1 MGIMPLYG
9 TSFGLLAA
17 VGILVVM
24 LGLLLRRFKQP
35 YLIGY
40 ILIGVLMGDHGL
52 GYIANNEMTVFM
64 GEMGIIF
71 LFFYIGMEISLPE
84 FIKQWKIALWGTLAQ
99 ILISVGIVLLIGR
112 FFGWNT
118 VRSVVLG
125 FVIALSSSAV
135 IIKLLADKGLVN
147 TKIGKDVLSILL
159 AQDIA
164 IAPLL
169 IITSFL
175 GGEPES
181 TLSIAL
187 KIIGGVLIILLIFYL
202 YVNKCIRLPFNKSI
216 KKDHELQ
223 VFLALFF
230 CFGGALLADLFGLS
244 SALGAFVGG
253 MVIHAAKSTEWIFD
267 SLHSFRIIFVA
278 VFFISIGLQIDLV
291 FIWDNMAV
299 LSLVLL
305 AVYTTNHFLNSAILK
320 FFSNSW
326 KEALIGGALLAQIG
340 EMSFL
345 ICSTAYNSQ
354 IIMKYT
360 YDFTLCLISLTLVI
374 SPFWIAFT
382 EFAMEKIYKAQ

>member
-1 MGIMPLYG
+1 MGDQG
-9 TSFGLLAA
+9 
-17 VGILVVM
+17 
-24 LGLLLRRFKQP
+24 LGL
-35 YLIGY
+35 I
-40 ILIGVLMGDHGL
+40 H
-52 GYIANNEMTVFM
+52 NNETTVFM

-99 ILISVGIVLLIGR
+99 ILLSVGAVMLIGSY
-112 FFGWNT
+112 FGWTT
-118 VRSVVLG
+118 VRSIVLG

-135 IIKLLADKGLVN
+135 IIKLLADKGLVS
-147 TKIGKDVLSILL
+147 TKMGKDVLSILL

-175 GGEPES
+175 GGNPES
-181 TLSIAL
+181 SFSIAI
-187 KIIGGVLIILLIFYL
+187 KVIGGILIIALISFL
-202 YVNKCIRLPFNKSI
+202 YVNKSIKLPLNKVI

-230 CFGGALLADLFGLS
+230 CFGGALIADLFGLS
-244 SALGAFVGG
+244 AALGAFVGG

-278 VFFISIGLQIDLV
+278 IFFISIGLQIDLN
-291 FIWDNMAV
+291 FIWEN
-299 LSLVLL
+299 LQILGLVLI
-305 AVYTTNHFLNSAILK
+305 AVYTTNHFLNSTILK
-320 FFSNSW
+320 IFTNSW
-326 KEALIGGALLAQIG
+326 KEALIGGAFLAQIG

-345 ICSTAYNSQ
+345 ICSTAYNNN
-354 IIMKYT
+354 IIVKYT

-374 SPFWIAFT
+374 SPFWIAFS
-382 EFAMEKIYKAQ
+382 ENIAERIFKNDVPIKKSQLPSEKTVKQV